1 MKKDPSPKKRDAEA
15 GLKAVGP
22 QAVGPEAV
30 DGVPASVR
38 TKAHAVPPGEHDGS
52 LRDLYNA
59 NGGKVSDKWSTHLD
73 AYDRVFLGYRNKPVR
88 LLEIGVQNGG
98 SLEIWPRYFPNS
110 ELVLGCD
117 IDMACSGLV
126 FDDEKIA
133 VVIGDANTDEIERKI
148 VARAATFD
156 IIIDDGSHRS
166 PDVVRSFARYFP
178 HLSDGGV
185 YIAEDLHCSY
195 WQEFEGGLY
204 DPLSSMSFFKR
215 LLDVVN
221 HEHWGLPRFR
231 ADALAAFADRYKIV
245 FGEAS
250 LASVHSVEFLNA
262 FCIVTKRPGPENSL
276 GARNVQGRVALADK
290 EMIPLDG
297 TTSKA
302 IDQTG
307 NPWSLTSTTM
317 EEEIETN
324 RELVKRDGTRM
335 EKLSYEIAEMREQ
348 VRSGNDEVARMT
360 AHLVERV
367 EEIQVLQ
374 EEVSAA
380 RAAARALQT
389 ERDIARA
396 LQAERDNEIAR
407 AQAVT
412 AALRA
417 KIEQSEF
424 VVRELKDSTSWRI
437 TSPLRALAVN
447 VRWLLRLVAAVFR

>member
-1 MKKDPSPKKRDAEA
+1 MKKDPSPKNMRDAEA
-15 GLKAVGP
+15 GPQVVGP
-22 QAVGPEAV
+22 EAAALEAVGPEAV

-38 TKAHAVPPGEHDGS
+38 AKAHAAPFGALTPS

-59 NGGKVSDKWSTHLD
+59 HSGKVSDKWSTYLD
-73 AYDRVFLGYRNKPVR
+73 AYDRVFLDYRNKPVR

-110 ELVLGCD
+110 ELILGCD
-117 IDMACSGLV
+117 IDTACSGLV
-126 FDDEKIA
+126 FDDQKIA

-148 VARAATFD
+148 VTKSATFD
-156 IIIDDGSHRS
+156 IIIDDGSHTS
-166 PDVVRSFARYFP
+166 SDIVRSFARYFP

-231 ADALAAFADRYKIV
+231 ADALATFSDRYKIV

-250 LASVHSVEFLNA
+250 LASIHSVEFLNSL
-262 FCIVTKRPGPENSL
+262 CIVTKRPSQENSL
-276 GARNVQGRVALADK
+276 GVRDVQGQVALADRG
-290 EMIPLDG
+290 MVSLDG

-302 IDQTG
+302 RDQTG
-307 NPWSLTSTTM
+307 NPWSLASTTM

-324 RELVKRDGTRM
+324 RALVTSRGARIEELSREVAEIREQLQGGRDQIARM
-335 EKLSYEIAEMREQ
+335 E
-348 VRSGNDEVARMT
+348 

-374 EEVSAA
+374 GEISAA
-380 RAAARALQT
+380 HATASVLR
-389 ERDIARA
+389 
-396 LQAERDNEIAR
+396 AERDNEIAR

-412 AALRA
+412 TALQAR
-417 KIEQSEF
+417 IEQNERVVQEF
-424 VVRELKDSTSWRI
+424 KDSTSWRI
-437 TSPLRALAVN
+437 TSPLRALSVN
-447 VRWLLRLVAAVFR
+447 IRWLLKRVAAVFR